1 MSRLLVDGRP
11 CGALRL
17 LMATKRTFSTSLI
30 DADTHT
36 SRPNLTQFMR
46 AHEGWR
52 ESTMVELLAAK
63 AAIADARAEADMAEG
78 RIDQLV
84 SLQQAGQPVDQELL
98 CEAIDKLKAAKDKL
112 DDAIAELKKLKT

>member
-1 MSRLLVDGRP
+1 
-11 CGALRL
+11 
-17 LMATKRTFSTSLI
+17 
-30 DADTHT
+30 
-36 SRPNLTQFMR
+36 
-46 AHEGWR
+46 
-52 ESTMVELLAAK
+52 MVELLAAK